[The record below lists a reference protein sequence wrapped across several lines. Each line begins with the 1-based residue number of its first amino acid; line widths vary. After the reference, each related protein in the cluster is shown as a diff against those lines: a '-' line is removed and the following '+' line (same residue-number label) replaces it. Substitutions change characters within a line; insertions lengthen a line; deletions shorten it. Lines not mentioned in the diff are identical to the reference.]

1 LQLGTVVALIWQK
14 ARSDLKASIV
24 IINHNYAQ
32 FLRDAIESSLAQTY
46 ANTEVIVID
55 DGSTDD
61 SAEVIKSYGERII
74 GVLKKR
80 GGQSSCY
87 ARGLEVSNGDL
98 VLYLD
103 ADDFLY
109 PHCLSEVINA
119 WPKGCAKAHFY
130 LEVVDE
136 NGSKLDAVVPSGRL
150 GKGTNPLKMMKVFGA
165 YCSPP
170 ASGNIYSRH
179 FLSKILPM
187 ENEHQLQSGGADSVT
202 IFAAPY
208 FGSITT
214 IPRVL
219 GSYRRHANAAGSVTS
234 EFELETVMQK
244 LEKQHQNDLVR
255 DRSWRLAAR
264 QIGKAKLL
272 EPTRLKRH
280 ICYLRL
286 AGRGLDPADTR
297 LRLLVEGLRSAIRW
311 DAYSWLQKV
320 VISWWFL
327 GVAVLPIEIAKKLI
341 HPALGISNRTPR
353 LKRFLQAKMT

>member
-1 LQLGTVVALIWQK
+1 
-14 ARSDLKASIV
+14 
-24 IINHNYAQ
+24 
-32 FLRDAIESSLAQTY
+32 LAQTY
-46 ANTEVIVID
+46 PNTEVVVID

-61 SAEVIKSYGERII
+61 SAEVINSYGDQII

-87 ARGLEVSNGDL
+87 ARGLEVSSGDL

-103 ADDFLY
+103 ADDFLH
-109 PHCLSEVINA
+109 PHCVSEVVND

-130 LEVVDE
+130 LEVVGE
-136 NGSKLDAVVPSGRL
+136 NGSKMDAVVPSGRL
-150 GKGTNPLKMMKVFGA
+150 GKGTNPLKMMRLFGA

-170 ASGNIYSRH
+170 ASGNVYSRD

-187 ENEHQLQSGGADSVT
+187 ENEDQLQSGGADSVT

-219 GSYRRHANAAGSVTS
+219 GSYRRHANAVGTVTS
-234 EFELETVMQK
+234 DFDSETVLQK
-244 LEKQHQNDLVR
+244 LEKQHRNDLVR

-264 QIGKAKLL
+264 QIRRAKLV
-272 EPTRLKRH
+272 EPTRVKRR

-297 LRLLVEGLRSAIRW
+297 FRLLV
-311 DAYSWLQKV
+311 
-320 VISWWFL
+320 
-327 GVAVLPIEIAKKLI
+327 
-341 HPALGISNRTPR
+341 
-353 LKRFLQAKMT
+353 

>member
-1 LQLGTVVALIWQK
+1 
-14 ARSDLKASIV
+14 
-24 IINHNYAQ
+24 
-32 FLRDAIESSLAQTY
+32 
-46 ANTEVIVID
+46 
-55 DGSTDD
+55 
-61 SAEVIKSYGERII
+61 
-74 GVLKKR
+74 
-80 GGQSSCY
+80 
-87 ARGLEVSNGDL
+87 

-109 PHCLSEVINA
+109 PHCLSEVVND
-119 WPKGCAKAHFY
+119 WPEGCAKAHFY

-136 NGSKLDAVVPSGRL
+136 HGSKLDAVVPSGRL
-150 GKGTNPLKMMKVFGA
+150 GKGTDPLKMMQLFGA

-208 FGSITT
+208 FGTITT

-219 GSYRRHANAAGSVTS
+219 GFYRRHANAAGTVTS
-234 EFELETVMQK
+234 EFEPEAVLQK

-264 QIGKAKLL
+264 QTGKAKLV
-272 EPTRLKRH
+272 EPTRLKRR
-280 ICYLRL
+280 ICYFRL

-297 LRLLVEGLRSAIRW
+297 LGLLVEGVHSAVRW
-311 DAYSWLQKV
+311 DGYSWLQKF

-327 GVAVLPIEIAKKLI
+327 GVAALPMEVATKLI
-341 HPALGISNRTPR
+341 RPALGISNRTPR
-353 LKRFLQAKMT
+353 LKRFLQAKTL